1 MMGRLHVFKLSSN
14 FQIDAAYQSGAT
26 ISRHFLIMSLLVVP
40 AGCTPITYQQLGR
53 VLSEANHENNDA
65 AALSAGTVEGLHY
78 PPRLIPEYDRNSSSG
93 KVATQFTITL
103 GGDVD

>member
-14 FQIDAAYQSGAT
+14 FQIDATHQSGAT

-65 AALSAGTVEGLHY
+65 AALCWNRRWIALSTSIDPG
-78 PPRLIPEYDRNSSSG
+78 I
-93 KVATQFTITL
+93 
-103 GGDVD
+103 